1 MGGLTNLEARL
12 RAVEDRLEI
21 QALAARFSDAV
32 NGRDVPAFAKLWA
45 SDRPIWEIGPPLQ
58 SCAQGIDEITAML
71 QRLLQIER
79 YFMQMTHSGVV
90 TIDGDRATAR
100 FVERERGRG
109 DGSYYDNLAVY
120 DDVLVREPGGWRFL
134 ERHYRYRFLDQRPFE
149 GDAFR
154 VSRDKARPIA
164 PTISHSKETN

>member
-1 MGGLTNLEARL
+1 MDSVTNLEARL

-32 NGRDVPAFAKLWA
+32 NERDMTAFVQLWA
-45 SDRPIWEIGPPLQ
+45 SGRPIWEIGPPLQ
-58 SCAQGIDEITAML
+58 SRAEGIDEIIAMF

-109 DGSYYDNLAVY
+109 DTTYYDNLAVY
-120 DDVLVREPGGWRFL
+120 DDVLVKEPAGWRFL
-134 ERHYRYRFLDQRPFE
+134 ERHYHYRFLDQTPFG
-149 GDAFR
+149 GDALPVTR
-154 VSRDKARPIA
+154 
-164 PTISHSKETN
+164 

>member
-1 MGGLTNLEARL
+1 MDSVTNLEARL

-32 NGRDVPAFAKLWA
+32 NERDVTAFAQLWA

-58 SCAQGIDEITAML
+58 SRAEGIDEIIAMF

-109 DGSYYDNLAVY
+109 ETTYYENLAVY
-120 DDVLVREPGGWRFL
+120 DDVLVKEPAGWRFL
-134 ERHYRYRFLDQRPFE
+134 ERHYRYRFLDQTPFG
-149 GDAFR
+149 GDALPVTR
-154 VSRDKARPIA
+154 
-164 PTISHSKETN
+164 

>member
-1 MGGLTNLEARL
+1 MGGVTTLETRL

-21 QALAARFSDAV
+21 HALAARFSDAV
-32 NGRDVPAFAKLWA
+32 NERDVTVFGQLWA
-45 SDRPIWEIGPPLQ
+45 SGHPIWEIGPPLR
-58 SCAQGIDEITAML
+58 SRAEGIDEIIAML
-71 QRLLQIER
+71 ERLLQIQR

-120 DDVLVREPGGWRFL
+120 DDVLVREPAGWRFL
-134 ERHYRYRFLDQRPFE
+134 ERHYHYRFLDQTPFE
-149 GDAFR
+149 GDAF
-154 VSRDKARPIA
+154 PIA
-164 PTISHSKETN
+164 